1 MKKKLKNLK
10 KSIEIKFNRHIQYHA
25 EEEIRQVKS
34 ELDSFE
40 LFREYQKD
48 VEELSKKGYLTNR
61 ERHDEKHRIEKSFKK
76 SLERIHR
83 NNRGFQWYYSKVK
96 YTRFFFLIFNLVI
109 CYVLFRYIG
118 FSAIGVIYMSLM
130 LLGGIG
136 QILFLASIEK
146 RILIPLQHL
155 NEGVV
160 EIAKGN
166 YGINV
171 ACEENSEVDM
181 VIKSFNE
188 MAKRL
193 KEGEEL
199 KREYEENRK
208 LLIANISHDLKTPI
222 TSIQGY
228 IETMAYTED
237 LPKETIKK
245 YNQIIYNNAG
255 YMNKLIDDLFL
266 FSKLDMQKLEFNFEL
281 INIENFMRDLMEEFQ
296 FELEDKNIHFSY
308 ESKITKELI
317 VKIDRKRIHQV
328 FRNIIGNAVKYAP
341 TDGSKNASNKETNI
355 DVKLYAN
362 NDFINIDIKDNGEGI
377 PEEKLPY
384 IFDRF
389 YRIDYARTKDLM
401 STGLGLAISKE
412 LVDAHGGSIK
422 AESKIN
428 EGTCFTI
435 TLPIEEGE

>member
-1 MKKKLKNLK
+1 
-10 KSIEIKFNRHIQYHA
+10 
-25 EEEIRQVKS
+25 
-34 ELDSFE
+34 
-40 LFREYQKD
+40 
-48 VEELSKKGYLTNR
+48 
-61 ERHDEKHRIEKSFKK
+61 
-76 SLERIHR
+76 
-83 NNRGFQWYYSKVK
+83 
-96 YTRFFFLIFNLVI
+96 
-109 CYVLFRYIG
+109 
-118 FSAIGVIYMSLM
+118 M

-341 TDGSKNASNKETNI
+341 TDGSKNVSNKETNI
-355 DVKLYAN
+355 DVELYIN
-362 NDFINIDIKDNGEGI
+362 NGFINIDIKDNGEGI

>member
-1 MKKKLKNLK
+1 MKEKLKNLK
-10 KSIEIKFNRHIQYHA
+10 KSLEIKFNRHLEYHT

-34 ELDSFE
+34 NLDSFE

-48 VEELSKKGYLTNR
+48 IEELSKKDHLTKK
-61 ERHDEKHRIEKSFKK
+61 ERHEEKRRLEKSFKK
-76 SLERIHR
+76 KLAKVHR

-96 YTRFFFLIFNLVI
+96 YTRFLFLIFNLAI

-118 FSAIGVIYMSLM
+118 FSAIGVIYMSLI

-166 YGINV
+166 YEINV

-199 KREYEENRK
+199 KKEYEENRK

-237 LPKETIKK
+237 LPKETINK

-266 FSKLDMQKLEFNFEL
+266 FSKLDMQKLEFNFEV
-281 INIENFMRDLMEEFQ
+281 INIVNFMGDLMEEFQ
-296 FELEDKNIHFSY
+296 FELEDKNIQFNY
-308 ESKITKELI
+308 ESKIAEELL

-328 FRNIIGNAVKYAP
+328 FRNIIGNAIKYAS
-341 TDGSKNASNKETNI
+341 GRETQI
-355 DVKLYAN
+355 EVKLYN
-362 NDFINIDIKDNGEGI
+362 NSEKFINIDIKDNGEGI
-377 PEEKLPY
+377 PKDKLPY

-412 LVDAHGGSIK
+412 LIEAHEGSIK
-422 AESKIN
+422 AYSKIN

-435 TLPIEEGE
+435 ILPIDK